1 MLKFVKATV
10 SNQDIL
16 PAPIKQT
23 FHKMTKR
30 MKQLFTAFC
39 FAAVLLLTQQDAF
52 AQPLNGMTMRTLW
65 YNYEN
70 PNPTW
75 DNWSEIF
82 SYAVPRGVEIGYN
95 RRLDGHTWLVVPVKV
110 GLLNRSANSTQRNR
124 GEVLAN
130 LDVLLAE
137 KEPLAA
143 FEHGLSRHE
152 EEHEGKPARKADAKK
167 APAKAPARKA
177 K

>member
-1 MLKFVKATV
+1 MANIHITRNHHLGLAQARKLAFRWAEVAEEKLDMECTYEEGKTADV
-10 SNQDIL
+10 VHFKRPGASGEL
-16 PAPIKQT
+16 
-23 FHKMTKR
+23 HVTKDHFNLDA
-30 MKQLFTAFC
+30 KLG
-39 FAAVLLLTQQDAF
+39 LLLGVFKDRIET
-52 AQPLNGMTMRTLW
+52 
-65 YNYEN
+65 
-70 PNPTW
+70 
-75 DNWSEIF
+75 EI
-82 SYAVPRGVEIGYN
+82 
-95 RRLDGHTWLVVPVKV
+95 VK
-110 GLLNRSANSTQRNR
+110 
-124 GEVLAN
+124 N